1 MPPEGLQGVIFA
13 ITPLSTS
20 VVVNLDAVYKDPGFR
35 EACEQLRHRLTDFES
50 GIGKYGD
57 SQKEVVL
64 EIANLTPK
72 HVLHYGGIWSSRE
85 DIAEM
90 LFKRQPTKE
99 DLEFFDRLCEKAG
112 TRRGAWWLSA
122 SGSRA
127 VLHRMKPHIE
137 RLRKSHNGEN
147 CMAEGAGAST
157 PHHSS
162 SRSPP

>member
-1 MPPEGLQGVIFA
+1 MPPEGLKGVIFA
-13 ITPLSTS
+13 LTPLSTS

-35 EACEQLRHRLTDFES
+35 EACEQLRRRLTDFES

-64 EIANLTPK
+64 EIANMTPE

-90 LFKRQPTKE
+90 LFKRKPTKE
-99 DLEFFDRLCEKAG
+99 DLELFDRLCEKAG
-112 TRRGAWWLSA
+112 TRREAWWLSA
-122 SGSRA
+122 SGSGA
-127 VLHRMKPHIE
+127 VLLRMKPHID
-137 RLRKSHNGEN
+137 RLRKSHNGGN

-162 SRSPP
+162 SRSSP